1 MPIQAIYFSR
11 FKPTYE
17 RGGGSRRMLQIYEL
31 FKKIIPDLRL
41 VTNMGG
47 DPEEKRLKKKIRKE
61 SNRKDFF
68 APPRRAISLRKWH
81 ENHLTMAY
89 RLREFSKIWTRSIT
103 SVTGLKALDMVIMDD
118 PIYFLPLFKKLLRRR
133 IPVVASSQNLETL
146 APNQVKKKWALDF
159 FKEELEVLSRCRLVI
174 TVSREEDVLLNNLG
188 IPSLFIPYYPGEPIL
203 QRLLTVRHNRE
214 KTVKDGFLTIGNAKN
229 LQTREG
235 MKNLG
240 LYWQENHLEAAAG
253 KLLLG
258 GLNSDEFLTPDQFG
272 DSVEFLGTLPHDRL
286 DHILTQVKAF
296 ICYQESGSG
305 SLTRICDMLCA
316 GVPVLANTYA
326 ARTYYNMKG
335 VMEFRNLDELGK
347 ILKQF
352 DTFTGDIPL
361 PPEPSTAFLEA
372 EIGKIIQD
380 AGIFK

>member
-17 RGGGSRRMLQIYEL
+17 RGGGSRRMMQIYEL
-31 FKKIIPDLRL
+31 LAKIIPALQL
-41 VTNMGG
+41 VTPSGG
-47 DPEEKRLKKKIRKE
+47 TPGEKKLKKKIRKE
-61 SNRKDFF
+61 SSRRDSF

-81 ENHLTMAY
+81 ESHLTMAY
-89 RLREFSKIWTRSIT
+89 RLREFSKIWARSIT
-103 SVTGLKALDMVIMDD
+103 GLKELDMAIMED
-118 PIYFLPLFKKLLRRR
+118 PIYLMPLFKKLLRQR
-133 IPVVASSQNLETL
+133 IPVIASSQNLETL
-146 APNQVKKKWALDF
+146 APNQVKRKWALDF

-203 QRLLTVRHNRE
+203 QRLLAVRHNRE
-214 KTVKDGFLTIGNAKN
+214 KTVKDGFLAIGNAKN

-240 LYWQENHLEAAAG
+240 RYWQENHLEAAAG

-272 DSVEFLGTLPHDRL
+272 DSVEFLGALPHDRL
-286 DHILTQVKAF
+286 DHILTRVKAF

-326 ARTYYNMKG
+326 ARSYYNMKG
-335 VMEFRNLDELGK
+335 VIEFSGLDRLGK
-347 ILKQF
+347 VLQQLDSF
-352 DTFTGDIPL
+352 AGDIPL
-361 PPEPSTAFLEA
+361 PPEPDIAFLET
-372 EIGKIIQD
+372 EIVKIMSQEQE
-380 AGIFK
+380 KK

>member
-17 RGGGSRRMLQIYEL
+17 RGGGSRRMMQIYEL
-31 FKKIIPDLRL
+31 FKKITPDLRL

-61 SNRKDFF
+61 SSRRDFF

-89 RLREFSKIWTRSIT
+89 RLREFSKIWTRCIT
-103 SVTGLKALDMVIMDD
+103 GELGMAIMDD

-133 IPVVASSQNLETL
+133 IPVIASSQNLETL

-203 QRLLTVRHNRE
+203 QRLLAVRHNRG
-214 KTVKDGFLTIGNAKN
+214 KTVKDGFLAIGNAKN

-240 LYWQENHLEAAAG
+240 RYWYENHLEAAAG

-258 GLNSDEFLTPDQFG
+258 GLNSEEFLTPGQFG
-272 DSVEFLGTLPHDRL
+272 DSVEFLGALPHDRL
-286 DHILTQVKAF
+286 DHILTRVKAF

-335 VMEFRNLDELGK
+335 VIEFRVLDKLGEA
-347 ILKQF
+347 LKQIDVF
-352 DTFTGDIPL
+352 DGNIPL
-361 PPEPSTAFLEA
+361 PLAPDISSLSLE
-372 EIGKIIQD
+372 INKIMRQEQE
-380 AGIFK
+380 KK